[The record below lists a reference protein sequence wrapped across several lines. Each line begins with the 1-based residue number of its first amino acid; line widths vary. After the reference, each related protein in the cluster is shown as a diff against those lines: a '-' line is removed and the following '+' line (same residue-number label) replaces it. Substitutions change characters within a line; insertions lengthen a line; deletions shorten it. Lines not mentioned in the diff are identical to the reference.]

1 MEKGEEECESRCAQS
16 RNYPDELLTHIDS
29 RSKPCN
35 TELGREKAAKI
46 NSFSIMIHA
55 YHQTTAASI
64 LFQLRNSYVV
74 RQERQKQTPLILLLD
89 FQPFQCKYLPFL
101 QTDPIISTFLKEKNL
116 VAVADRIPV
125 WKGRKTL

>member
-29 RSKPCN
+29 RSKTCN

-55 YHQTTAASI
+55 YHQTSAASI
-64 LFQLRNSYVV
+64 LFQL
-74 RQERQKQTPLILLLD
+74 E
-89 FQPFQCKYLPFL
+89 FL
-101 QTDPIISTFLKEKNL
+101 CSQAGMPETSSFEITRFSAFSMQ
-116 VAVADRIPV
+116 VSPV
-125 WKGRKTL
+125 PSN